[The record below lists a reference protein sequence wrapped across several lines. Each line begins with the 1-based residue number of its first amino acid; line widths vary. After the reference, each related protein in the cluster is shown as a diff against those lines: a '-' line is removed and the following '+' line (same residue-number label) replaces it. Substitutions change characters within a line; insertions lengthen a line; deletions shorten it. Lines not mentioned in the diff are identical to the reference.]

1 MPATDSFHS
10 PWVYTM
16 HRCAAAQPAPRPS
29 TAARRHFLATGLSSG
44 VALAAWLATPGALA
58 QPLVRRFPRHAL
70 RGEVVFGAFPEALLN
85 GQPVRLAP
93 GARVR
98 DADNRVAMPGAV
110 AGGRFLVHYTVNS
123 MGLLQDVWILRPDE
137 AARQPWPRTPT
148 EAATWFFDE
157 LAQVWTKP

>member
-1 MPATDSFHS
+1 MP
-10 PWVYTM
+10 
-16 HRCAAAQPAPRPS
+16 
-29 TAARRHFLATGLSSG
+29 RRHFLAAG
-44 VALAAWLATPGALA
+44 LATAATLAIWAVAPGAIA

-70 RGEVVFGAFPEALLN
+70 RGELVFGAFPEVLLN
-85 GQPVRLAP
+85 GQPARLAP
-93 GARVR
+93 GARVH
-98 DADNRVAMPGAV
+98 DAANRIAMPGAV

-157 LAQVWTKP
+157 LAQVWIKP